1 MPWWLPNWCWTPGR
15 ARAIKPQVMLT
26 VGANGPAIHAF
37 QHAGLS
43 CQRRGEFPKTAPCP
57 ICIHLPQP
65 CLMRNCS
72 TLDNRC
78 SFYIKKFWYWNI
90 PMSARH
96 YLGHT
101 IGIVTSSR
109 QDESFQGFIRL
120 QGDWTKALTLA

>member
-1 MPWWLPNWCWTPGR
+1 MVLVLKLSWHALVASKLVLDTWQGMSYQATSD
-15 ARAIKPQVMLT
+15 
-26 VGANGPAIHAF
+26 ANGWGKWVRDPRLPACRIV
-37 QHAGLS
+37 L
-43 CQRRGEFPKTAPCP
+43 PKTWRISKDCTMS
-57 ICIHLPQP
+57 HLPQP

-101 IGIVTSSR
+101 IGKVTSSR
-109 QDESFQGFIRL
+109 QDESFQGFKVTGPRP
-120 QGDWTKALTLA
+120 